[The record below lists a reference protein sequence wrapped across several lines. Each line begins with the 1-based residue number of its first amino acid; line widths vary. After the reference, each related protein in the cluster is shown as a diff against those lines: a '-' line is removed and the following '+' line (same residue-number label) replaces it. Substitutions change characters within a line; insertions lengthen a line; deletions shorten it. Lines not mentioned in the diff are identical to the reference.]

1 MFEPSVIPRVFGL
14 PPGVDFP
21 RMLVAGVRARM
32 AGQPPEAMA
41 AVTLYLNTTRMRER
55 VQAAF
60 VAAGAGFLPR
70 LIALTDIGAD
80 PTFDAPP
87 AVPKIRRRL
96 ELSLP
101 VARLVAAEPRFAP
114 GSAIYDL
121 ADSLAL
127 LAEEMQDEG
136 VTPKAFE
143 NPAMAEDHAAH
154 WERSLAFLRIIAPWF
169 DSDAQPDAATRQRLA
184 IAALIARWR
193 ASPPTRPVLVA
204 GSTGSRGTTQSLM
217 RAVAS
222 LPQGALILPGFDD
235 DMPDFGWDNLF
246 SAPIPNEDH
255 PQYRFAH
262 LMASL
267 GIGPGQVARWTDVSG
282 FDAPRNR
289 LVSLALRPAPVTD
302 HWLTEG
308 AALGPLLPATAG
320 MTLIEAPDPRQEAL
334 AIALILR
341 KATIDGQRA
350 TLVTSDRT
358 MARRVT
364 AALDRWG
371 MTPDD
376 SAGRPLHL
384 SAPGRFLRQ
393 IAGLFGRPLTVEGL
407 LALLKHPV
415 TCTGG
420 DDRGTHLRHT
430 RDLELR
436 LRRHGPAFP
445 DAAALTGWA
454 RATDDPTLH
463 AWAGWLTAA
472 VTDLPGADER
482 PVSAWLDTL
491 LMLAERVA
499 SGPDGTAASS
509 EVWQKAAGEAA
520 AGAMA
525 LLRDEA
531 PFGGMMSASDFA
543 ALLLRVLED
552 GSVPT
557 DVPGHPLIAIQGP
570 RETRELQSD
579 LVILG
584 GLTEGV
590 WPAAAAPDPWLS
602 RQMRLT
608 AGLLLPERQIGLAA
622 HDFQMAVAAPKVV
635 LTRAL
640 RDDEAETIGARW
652 LDRLKNLIG
661 GLAGGADALAD
672 MRARGQNW
680 LTLAARLEAAP
691 APSPCP
697 RPAPRPPVD
706 ARPRE
711 LPVTAIRTLIR
722 DPYAVYARYIL
733 RLRPLDPLQPAP
745 DPRVR
750 GMVLHRIV
758 EDFVRDRPEDE
769 PFAAARARLLA
780 CAETVLT
787 DEVPWP
793 SAQRLWLARIA
804 RIADRFVSAEGARGD
819 KGRPVVL
826 EKTGRILLDGLN
838 FTLTARPDRIDEL
851 ADGQL
856 HIFDYKSG
864 EPPTK
869 AQQTHFEKQLPLEAA
884 MAERGAFQPVG
895 ARTVAAVS
903 YIRLGGEGAETTIF
917 RDNGDFDNQWA
928 GLLRLIGTYLQRTQ
942 GYTARR
948 AMFADKDTGDY
959 DHLARF
965 GEWDVSDD
973 PAPEDVG

>member
-21 RMLVAGVRARM
+21 HMLAAGVRARM

-41 AVTLYLNTTRMRER
+41 LVTIYLNTARMRER

-70 LIALTDIGAD
+70 LLVLTDIGAD
-80 PTFDAPP
+80 PAFDAPP

-96 ELSLP
+96 ELSWP

-114 GSAIYDL
+114 GSAVYDL

-154 WERSLAFLRIIAPWF
+154 WERSLGFLRIIAPWF

-184 IAALIARWR
+184 LAALIARWR
-193 ASPPTRPVLVA
+193 ASPPTQPVLVA

-235 DMPDFGWDNLF
+235 EMPDFGWDSLF
-246 SAPIPNEDH
+246 SSPVPNEDH

-267 GIGPGQVARWTDVSG
+267 GIGPNQI
-282 FDAPRNR
+282 APWADTGAYDPLRNR

-320 MTLIEAPDPRQEAL
+320 MTLVEAPDPRQEAL

-341 KATIDGQRA
+341 KAAADGQRA
-350 TLVTSDRT
+350 TLVASDRT

-371 MTPDD
+371 LTPDD

-420 DDRGTHLRHT
+420 SDRGGHLRHT

-463 AWAGWLTAA
+463 GWADWLAA
-472 VTDLPGADER
+472 VLACLPTADDR

-491 LMLAERVA
+491 LALADRIA
-499 SGPDGTAASS
+499 SGPDGGAATG
-509 EVWQKAAGEAA
+509 ELWKKAAGEAA
-520 AGAMA
+520 SAAMA
-525 LLRDEA
+525 MLRDEA
-531 PFGGMMSASDFA
+531 PFGGVMSPSDFA

-552 GSVPT
+552 GSVPA
-557 DVPGHPLIAIQGP
+557 DAPGHPLIAIQGP
-570 RETRELQSD
+570 REARELQAD

-590 WPAAAAPDPWLS
+590 WPAAAAPDPWMS

-622 HDFQMAVAAPKVV
+622 HDFQVAVAAPRVV

-640 RDDEAETIGARW
+640 RDDEAETIAARW

-661 GLAGGADALAD
+661 GLSGGADALAG
-672 MRARGQNW
+672 MRARGQEW
-680 LTLAARLEAAP
+680 LTLAAALEAVSAP
-691 APSPCP
+691 APCP

-706 ARPRE
+706 TRPRE

-769 PFAAARARLLA
+769 PFAAARARLLS
-780 CAETVLT
+780 CAEAILA

-793 SAQRLWLARIA
+793 SSQRLWLARIA
-804 RIADRFVSAEGARGD
+804 RIADRFVSAEGARGE

-826 EKTGRILLDGLN
+826 ERTGRILLDGLN
-838 FTLTARPDRIDEL
+838 FALTARPDRIDED
-851 ADGQL
+851 ANGQL
-856 HIFDYKSG
+856 HIYDYKSG
-864 EPPTK
+864 TPPTSG
-869 AQQTHFEKQLPLEAA
+869 QQTHFEKQLPLEAA

-903 YIRLGGEGAETTIF
+903 YIHLGGDGGVKTTL
-917 RDNGDFDNQWA
+917 RDEGDFDGQWA
-928 GLLRLIGTYLQRTQ
+928 GLLRLIGAYLQRTQ

-948 AMFADKDTGDY
+948 AMFEEKDTSDY

-965 GEWDVSDD
+965 GEWDASDD
-973 PAPEDVG
+973 PIPEDVG